1 MDGDREIVEYG
12 LEERRERENMRWR
25 GIERYWNMV
34 WRRAERVEHEM
45 EGDREI
51 VEYGMEARREDGT

>member
-1 MDGDREIVEYG
+1 MEKTEGGTHKKGWNGVEHEIEGEGYREIVEYG
-12 LEERRERENMRWR
+12 MEERREGGN
-25 GIERYWNMV
+25 
-34 WRRAERVEHEM
+34 EM